1 MEIIPVSYLDIRLHS
16 TMEENEVKQFMDFVK
31 RAYQE
36 SARPGLKNMFE
47 QDRPILKKL
56 MEELKIQVERED
68 IKTTI

>member
-56 MEELKIQVERED
+56 MEELKIPVERED

>member
-16 TMEENEVKQFMDFVK
+16 TIEENEVKQFMDFVK
-31 RAYQE
+31 RAYME

-47 QDRPILKKL
+47 NDRPILKKL